1 MCENDSGD
9 GKQHPSPPSLQIHCF
24 PLLLL
29 LPLPLL
35 LLLLPLPLLPGLVTS
50 CCHRHPS
57 PLYPPLHMSVSPSPP
72 PFFSLF
78 HCSAATTS
86 RRWWARLS
94 PLTLAAESTGR
105 RDVGSKYLKG
115 GGTQLSQMCRNR
127 RHSVPQ
133 VKPVFLRPGA
143 SCLSF
148 PARHSE

>member
-1 MCENDSGD
+1 MCENDSRD
-9 GKQHPSPPSLQIHCF
+9 GKQHPSPPSLCHCF

-29 LPLPLL
+29 LLLSLPLL
-35 LLLLPLPLLPGLVTS
+35 LLPGLVTS

-57 PLYPPLHMSVSPSPP
+57 PLYPPLHMSVFPSPPPP

-86 RRWWARLS
+86 RRWWARSS

-127 RHSVPQ
+127 QHSVPP
-133 VKPVFLRPGA
+133 VKPMFLRPGA

-148 PARHSE
+148 PVRHSE